1 MKHSIPGKPKTDQLL
16 PYRVALAGGW
26 GDHNFVNFLADG
38 YVVVVQIQ
46 PTVTFHDRCGICSST
61 RQLLMQKYPKGVP
74 DDIDKYKLAAEL
86 YYWENERKVP
96 IGGSQDAWGSVYP
109 GITLLHYDF
118 RHHNGVLPKTVSSIL
133 DRRTA
138 SWFERSFWIVDCVGP
153 RPEGYNP
160 FDGGRFATKRVAE
173 QLGKSGQDCFAA
185 IKTRDVERL
194 GASFNL
200 CSSAWRKMLPAIFEH
215 RTIEVPVM
223 EKLRYYQRRYAGA
236 MPSGCGVGYIYVA
249 SSEPVEGGFQVNVNL
264 G

>member
-1 MKHSIPGKPKTDQLL
+1 MGKQSRTKTDPVH

-38 YVVVVQIQ
+38 NVVVVQIQ

-61 RQLLMQKYPKGVP
+61 RQFLVQKYPKGIP
-74 DDIDKYKLAAEL
+74 DDIDKYELATEL
-86 YYWENERKVP
+86 YYWENGRKVP

-109 GITLLHYDF
+109 GVSLLHYDF
-118 RHHNGVLPKTVSSIL
+118 RHHNGVLPKKVTSIVNQ
-133 DRRTA
+133 RTA
-138 SWFERSFWIVDCVGP
+138 KWFERNFWIVDCVGP

-160 FDGGRFATKRVAE
+160 FDAGRFATKKVVS

-185 IKTRDVERL
+185 IKNRDVEAL

-215 RTIEVPVM
+215 PTIKVPVM
-223 EKLRYYQRRYAGA
+223 QKLRYYQRKYAGA

-249 SSEPVEGGFQVNVNL
+249 SSEPVDGGFQVKVNL
-264 G
+264 A